1 MASKNIPILELIEG
15 AFILH
20 DWVVPDGHLTQP
32 KIEGRFIM
40 QSGIMALISYGQSKP
55 ENDTHFSQ
63 YGRYSIEGEKFTYFW
78 EYRSRI
84 SKHPNETEMEFTA
97 NGEVH
102 EFTVVKKS
110 NVVILESKQK
120 DKATFNFYPDRLE
133 YFEGGSLVRTWNRVV
148 A

>member
-1 MASKNIPILELIEG
+1 MASENTHILELIEG

-20 DWVVPDGHLTQP
+20 EWVVPDGHLTQP

-40 QSGIMALISYGQSKP
+40 QSGIMALISYGQSNP
-55 ENDTHFSQ
+55 ESETHFSKF
-63 YGRYSIEGEKFTYFW
+63 GRYSIDGDQFTYHW
-78 EYRSRI
+78 EYSSRI
-84 SKHPNETEMEFTA
+84 SKNTNETETAFTT

-102 EFTVVKKS
+102 EFTVVKRT
-110 NVVILESKQK
+110 NTVVLESKQK

-133 YFEGGSLVRTWNRVV
+133 YFEDGSLVRTWNRVV